1 MGSKGSGQWH
11 AEKDM
16 DNLPFHYNEGNNR
29 GEGGS
34 ILRIPDLIKDSAFA
48 GTLQDH
54 MDATVITFGLNK
66 TDQLSNNGALG
77 LSSATNAQLELK
89 FSEPCRVSV
98 FVHHH
103 ATLQIDSNTGVM
115 SRSLDV

>member
-1 MGSKGSGQWH
+1 EH
-11 AEKDM
+11 C
-16 DNLPFHYNEGNNR
+16 
-29 GEGGS
+29 
-34 ILRIPDLIKDSAFA
+34 
-48 GTLQDH
+48 
-54 MDATVITFGLNK
+54 DAHVITFGLNK

-89 FSEPCRVSV
+89 FAEPCRVSV
-98 FVHHH
+98 YVHYH